1 AKRRISYVIPP
12 PTEPVPRL
20 ELPSFGASRL
30 GSAGPLLIPA
40 NDNSPDDYP
49 KWSRHPRHRL
59 GVNALALDY
68 STQLVGRSA
77 PEGILYSGGRD
88 GLVLS
93 WDLQL
98 PMKKRIPKDH
108 ERKSS
113 WEAMT
118 GWADDGM
125 DSEEED
131 FPITSSGDILGTVVG
146 TVDRRKKA
154 TKNGSPLPYEHQW
167 ETNLDVFR
175 PGQPSSFRQ
184 CAQLHFLTGWVNDL
198 CLVNYNQTAVVTG
211 SSDGILK
218 AWNPHSQISSDPS
231 VIGTHSDYVR
241 CLSYCRDRNWIASG
255 SFDRTIKLWDL
266 ARSSNPEPL
275 VTLNPTDATAAKSS
289 VYAIAADP
297 LGHTI
302 ASGSPERVVRL
313 WDPRSG
319 KRTGKLVGH
328 TDNIR
333 AILISEDSRYLLTGS
348 ADASIKL
355 WSLASQRC
363 LHTFTHH
370 TESVWSLFSSHPS
383 LESFYSGDRSGLVCR
398 TDVEGCADVS
408 EGECIL
414 LCQDTHETAIAE
426 GINKIVVLDD
436 NLLWTASGSSTIR
449 RWRVPQRRAIRA
461 RSTPFDPELE
471 RHSLPESPTS
481 TLSSVRRG
489 HGENSSLS
497 RSLHSDSDHIQREKG
512 EKGLLYGIP
521 FESLVKLTSP
531 NSPFGFY
538 SSSKDRDPEIATL
551 YSAASVMSVPK
562 TNPRS
567 PIRSTFSQPIQHKQ
581 AQPRSDTV
589 VELPS
594 ARALFE
600 DREIAADAAPLYT
613 EPDDVT
619 RGDHGLVRSIIL
631 NDRIH
636 ALTVD
641 TSGTVEVWDIARC
654 ICKGKFTKE
663 DVATASIRAA
673 SSTSSGGR
681 SGDGVNERERSPREA
696 LEIVQERIEREVVVL
711 PWSTADT
718 KSGVLTIHLNERC
731 FDAEVYADDVG
742 FVHDRYVN
750 DESKLNIGKWVL
762 KNIFLGFIREEQ
774 RLQRKRER
782 SNSRDRNHVHD
793 TLHDLPKRSPRTNSS
808 VISSS
813 KMLQAVAP
821 TISGSARSSP
831 LLTPMIPLNI
841 PKENALPLSAMPQLP
856 TIHSND
862 ATPMPRRQRSGTMDS
877 LLQSSTGTPKE
888 GDYFSVPTRRPS
900 ITASTPDEFSA
911 WNGSSKTE
919 TGLQTPMTPSG
930 GLMGRLKNFGK
941 NKKTAADSLNTPNVG
956 NDTPTLE
963 TGPEK
968 LLLTTTQDSMASET
982 KTPLQE
988 LLSRP
993 LTPPPSN
1000 EAPLHNLPP
1009 HITLIISE
1017 ENPPSFTTLYRGT
1030 VNSAG
1035 HDTPILEEVMPVW
1048 LLEYLLH
1055 NKLASAPPLV
1065 KISFILLPWPNK
1077 DPDGTQLPELL
1088 NIQQSKLTANRW
1100 LRVRKLVNHVQDKL
1114 DRFAASSPT
1123 SAATSPRSSIESHYP
1138 HGQRPPAEELYEI
1151 LCNDVLLP
1159 LDMSL
1164 AAVRHYI
1171 WRQPTELT
1179 LYYRLKRPAPS

>member
-1 AKRRISYVIPP
+1 MSAKRRVSYVIPP

-40 NDNSPDDYP
+40 SGVIGSSLDEHP

-68 STQLVGRSA
+68 STQLAGRSA

-98 PMKKRIPKDH
+98 PMKNRAPKENEGRH
-108 ERKSS
+108 R

-118 GWADDGM
+118 GWEDDAT
-125 DSEEED
+125 DSEEEYY
-131 FPITSSGDILGTVVG
+131 PTSSGDILGTVVG
-146 TVDRRKKA
+146 TVDRRKRA
-154 TKNGSPLPYEHQW
+154 TRKGSVLPYEQQW
-167 ETNLDVFR
+167 EMDVESFQA
-175 PGQPSSFRQ
+175 GQPSSFRQ

-198 CLVNYNQTAVVTG
+198 CLVNYNQTVVSG
-211 SSDGILK
+211 SSDGTLK
-218 AWNPHSQISSDPS
+218 AWNPHSQTPSDPS
-231 VIGTHSDYVR
+231 IIGTHSDYVR
-241 CLSYCRDRNWIASG
+241 CLSYCREQNWIASG

-266 ARSSNPEPL
+266 ARSSNPQPL
-275 VTLNPTDATAAKSS
+275 VTLNPADASAAKSS
-289 VYAIAADP
+289 VYALAADP
-297 LGHTI
+297 FGHTI

-370 TESVWSLFSSHPS
+370 TDSVWSLFSSHPS
-383 LESFYSGDRSGLVCR
+383 LEMFYSGDRSGLVCK
-398 TDVEGCADVS
+398 TDVEDCADVS

-414 LCQDTHETAIAE
+414 LCQDTHESPIAE
-426 GINKIVVLDD
+426 GINKIVALDD

-449 RWRVPQRRAIRA
+449 RWRVPQRRGVRA
-461 RSTPFDPELE
+461 PFNSEVK
-471 RHSLPESPTS
+471 RHSQPESPTS
-481 TLSSVRRG
+481 TLSSARRG

-497 RSLHSDSDHIQREKG
+497 RSMHSEYDLLKAEKG
-512 EKGLLYGIP
+512 TLYGIP

-531 NSPFGFY
+531 NNPFGFY
-538 SSSKDRDPEIATL
+538 TTSKDRDAEIATL

-567 PIRSTFSQPIQHKQ
+567 PIQSTFAQSNQHKQ
-581 AQPRSDTV
+581 SQPHRSETV

-600 DREIAADAAPLYT
+600 DREIAADAVPLYT
-613 EPDDVT
+613 EPDDVI

-654 ICKGKFTKE
+654 VCKGKFSKE
-663 DVATASIRAA
+663 DVAAASVRAA
-673 SSTSSGGR
+673 SSTSSGGGG
-681 SGDGVNERERSPREA
+681 GDGTNERERSPREA
-696 LEIVQERIEREVVVL
+696 LEIVRERIEHEVVIL

-718 KSGVLTIHLNERC
+718 KSGVLTIHVTERC
-731 FDAEVYADDVG
+731 FDAEVYADEAG

-762 KNIFLGFIREEQ
+762 KNLFLGFIREEQ
-774 RLQRKRER
+774 RLQRKLER
-782 SNSRDRNHVHD
+782 SSSRDRNHDTSHD
-793 TLHDLPKRSPRTNSS
+793 PSKLRSSRTSAS

-821 TISGSARSSP
+821 TVSGFTRSSP

-841 PKENALPLSAMPQLP
+841 PKENALPLPAIPQLP

-862 ATPMPRRQRSGTMDS
+862 ATPMPRRHRSGTLDS
-877 LLQSSTGTPKE
+877 LHQSSAH

-900 ITASTPDEFSA
+900 ITASTPDELPA
-911 WNGSSKTE
+911 WNGASKIDA
-919 TGLQTPMTPSG
+919 GLQTPTTPSS

-941 NKKTAADSLNTPNVG
+941 NKKISADTANTTSVT
-956 NDTPTLE
+956 NDPATAETMLE
-963 TGPEK
+963 NLATSG
-968 LLLTTTQDSMASET
+968 TR
-982 KTPLQE
+982 TPLQDV
-988 LLSRP
+988 LSRP

-1035 HDTPILEEVMPVW
+1035 HDASILEEVMPLW

-1065 KISFILLPWPNK
+1065 KVSFILLPWPNK

-1100 LRVRKLVNHVQDKL
+1100 LRVRKLVIHVQDKL
-1114 DRFAASSPT
+1114 DKFAASNPT
-1123 SAATSPRSSIESHYP
+1123 SAATSPRSSIESQHL
-1138 HGQRPPAEELYEI
+1138 HGQRPTAEDLYEI

-1164 AAVRHYI
+1164 ATVRHYV

-1179 LYYRLKRPAPS
+1179 LYYRLKRPVAS

>member
-1 AKRRISYVIPP
+1 MSAKRRISYVIPP
-12 PTEPVPRL
+12 PTEPIPRL
-20 ELPSFGASRL
+20 QLPSFGASRS

-40 NDNSPDDYP
+40 HVNSPDDYP

-98 PMKKRIPKDH
+98 PMKKRSQREN
-108 ERKSS
+108 ERKHS
-113 WEAMT
+113 WEVMT
-118 GWADDGM
+118 GWADDAL

-131 FPITSSGDILGTVVG
+131 FPMTSSGDILGTVVG
-146 TVDRRKKA
+146 NADRRKKA
-154 TKNGSPLPYEHQW
+154 TRNGFPLPHEHHW
-167 ETNLDVFR
+167 ETDLDAFQ
-175 PGQPSSFRQ
+175 PGQPSHFRQ
-184 CAQLHFLTGWVNDL
+184 CAQPHFLTGWVNDI
-198 CLVNYNQTAVVTG
+198 CLVNYNQTVITG
-211 SSDGILK
+211 SSDGTIK
-218 AWNPHSQISSDPS
+218 AWNPHSPIPSDPS
-231 VIGTHSDYVR
+231 VIGAHSDYVR
-241 CLSYCRDRNWIASG
+241 CLSYCRERNWIASG
-255 SFDRTIKLWDL
+255 SYDRTIKLWDL

-275 VTLNPTDATAAKSS
+275 VTLNPADASAAKSS
-289 VYAIAADP
+289 VYALAADP
-297 LGHTI
+297 YGHTI

-383 LESFYSGDRSGLVCR
+383 LESFYSGDRSGFVCR
-398 TDVEGCADVS
+398 VDVEDCADVS

-426 GINKIVVLDD
+426 GINKIVALDD

-449 RWRVPQRRAIRA
+449 RWRVPQRRAVRA
-461 RSTPFDPELE
+461 RSAHFDGEPVE
-471 RHSLPESPTS
+471 RPSFPESPRS
-481 TLSSVRRG
+481 TVSSVKRG
-489 HGENSSLS
+489 HSENSSLS
-497 RSLHSDSDHIQREKG
+497 RSLRSDSDHIQRDKG
-512 EKGLLYGIP
+512 EKGMLYGIP

-531 NSPFGFY
+531 NIPFGFY
-538 SSSKDRDPEIATL
+538 SSTKDRDPEIATL

-567 PIRSTFSQPIQHKQ
+567 PIRSTFSPPISHSKSQTH
-581 AQPRSDTV
+581 RSETV

-600 DREIAADAAPLYT
+600 EREIAADAVPLYT
-613 EPDDVT
+613 EPDDVI

-663 DVATASIRAA
+663 DVAAASIRAP
-673 SSTSSGGR
+673 SSNGSGSRG
-681 SGDGVNERERSPREA
+681 GDGANERERSPREA

-718 KSGVLTIHLNERC
+718 KSGVLSIHLTERC
-731 FDAEVYADDVG
+731 FDAEVYADEAG
-742 FVHDRYVN
+742 FVHDRYVT

-762 KNIFLGFIREEQ
+762 KNLFLGFIREEQ

-782 SNSRDRNHVHD
+782 SSSRDRNHAHD
-793 TLHDLPKRSPRTNSS
+793 ALHDPPKRSSRTNAS
-808 VISSS
+808 VISSPR
-813 KMLQAVAP
+813 MLQAVAP
-821 TISGSARSSP
+821 AISGSARSSP

-841 PKENALPLSAMPQLP
+841 PKENALPLSAIPQLP

-862 ATPMPRRQRSGTMDS
+862 ATPMPRRQRSGTMES
-877 LLQSSTGTPKE
+877 LLQSATGTPKD

-900 ITASTPDEFSA
+900 ITASTPDDFTA
-911 WNGSSKTE
+911 WNGSYKTE
-919 TGLQTPMTPSG
+919 SGLQTPMTPSG

-941 NKKTAADSLNTPNVG
+941 NKKTNADNVNTVNAG
-956 NDTPTLE
+956 NETPTLE
-963 TGPEK
+963 IGLE
-968 LLLTTTQDSMASET
+968 DSALSET
-982 KTPLQE
+982 KTPLQD

-1000 EAPLHNLPP
+1000 EAPLHNLPA

-1017 ENPPSFTTLYRGT
+1017 ENPPSYTTLYRGT

-1035 HDTPILEEVMPVW
+1035 HDTPILEEVMPMW

-1065 KISFILLPWPNK
+1065 KISFVLLPWPNK

-1114 DRFAASSPT
+1114 EKFAASSPT
-1123 SAATSPRSSIESHYP
+1123 SAATSPRTSIESQYP

-1164 AAVRHYI
+1164 AAVRHYV

-1179 LYYRLKRPAPS
+1179 LYYRLKRSAPS